1 MSDLTDFLSKC
12 SAPAIEPL
20 KKAYRTYRN
29 NVIFD
34 NDFVK
39 IYGPSMPKLTMDQK
53 KELDSF
59 YGRYGFCMKSYYNYY
74 RFLTAANGNFS
85 PRLMFGQFLNKE
97 IIPRFNNLKM
107 SPAWSDKCYL
117 DSNLPGVLV
126 PRTILR
132 NINGHF
138 FDADFKSIDNKCAE
152 KIFEDHDSSLIVK
165 KSILTGGGASITI
178 HKEPSGASKIF
189 EKYKRNF
196 VVQEVIDQHPILSDL
211 NPSSLNT
218 LRIISF
224 SFKGEIHIVLSAL
237 RVGAEGSCVDNISSG
252 GVAFGV
258 NNDGRLLPTAREY
271 WGWPIFHSKS
281 ETIAN
286 NKTVIPSYAKILDI
300 VKEHHPRFPH
310 FGFIAWDVGID
321 SWGRP
326 VVMEMNLSQIN
337 VQPFQEAVGR
347 PFLGDMTEE
356 VLRET
361 SRRDFL

>member
-12 SAPAIEPL
+12 AAPAMNPV

-29 NVIFD
+29 NVIFN

-39 IYGPSMPKLTMDQK
+39 TYDPSMPKLTKDQK
-53 KELDSF
+53 NELESF
-59 YGRYGFCMKSYYNYY
+59 YGRYGFCMKPYYNYY
-74 RFLTAANGNFS
+74 RFLTAANGIFS
-85 PRLMFGQFLNKE
+85 PEFMFNSFVNQE
-97 IIPRFNNLKM
+97 IVPRFNNPKM

-132 NINGHF
+132 NVNGQF
-138 FDADFKSIDNKCAE
+138 FDSDFKSIDNKIAE
-152 KIFEDHDSSLIVK
+152 KIFEDNKSSLIVK
-165 KSILTGGGASITI
+165 KSILTGGGTSITI
-178 HKEPSGASKIF
+178 HKKPSGASKIF
-189 EKYKRNF
+189 DKYKRNF

-237 RVGAEGSCVDNISSG
+237 RVGAEGSCIDNITSG

-258 NNDGRLLPTAREY
+258 NDDGRLLSTAREY

-286 NKTVIPSYAKILDI
+286 NKTVIPSYSKILDI

-310 FGFIAWDVGID
+310 FGFIAWDVAID
-321 SWGRP
+321 RCSRP
-326 VVMEMNLSQIN
+326 VVMEMNLIQIN
-337 VQPFQEAVGR
+337 VQPFQEAVGK
-347 PFLGDMTEE
+347 PFFGDMTEE